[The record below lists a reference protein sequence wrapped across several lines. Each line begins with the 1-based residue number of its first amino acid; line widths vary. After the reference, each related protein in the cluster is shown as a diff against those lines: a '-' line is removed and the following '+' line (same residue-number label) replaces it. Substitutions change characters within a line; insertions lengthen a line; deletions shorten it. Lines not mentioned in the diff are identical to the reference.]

1 MKSSGILNKI
11 KAAAVSISVLAAALV
26 SPGALSE
33 DSADA
38 AESINY
44 AKALQYSL
52 YLYDAN
58 MCGSEVGEKSQ
69 LDWRDDF

>member
-52 YLYDAN
+52 
-58 MCGSEVGEKSQ
+58 
-69 LDWRDDF
+69 